1 MKKEVKDAL
10 NTLKT
15 FLGMEVK
22 LEQMMLVDGVTTI
35 EFDILEAGQSIM
47 IVNEEDRVP
56 LPIGEYELQD
66 GQILKVLEDGV
77 IGEIGAKQEEEPAT
91 EEVVEEEVEME
102 VEKPTAKKVV
112 ESTVKETHFSKE
124 EKENLEKEIEEL
136 KLKITELSKV
146 EEEVEEVK
154 VELSEEEVKPISFNP
169 ENKQQV
175 EIVKLGKGKSNISN
189 ILESVYKFK

>member
-15 FLGMEVK
+15 FLGMELK

-77 IGEIGAKQEEEPAT
+77 IGEIGAKQEEVEQP
-91 EEVVEEEVEME
+91 EQPEVEEEVEME

-112 ESTVKETHFSKE
+112 ESTVK
-124 EKENLEKEIEEL
+124 
-136 KLKITELSKV
+136 
-146 EEEVEEVK
+146 
-154 VELSEEEVKPISFNP
+154 
-169 ENKQQV
+169 
-175 EIVKLGKGKSNISN
+175 
-189 ILESVYKFK
+189 

>member
-22 LEQMMLVDGVTTI
+22 LEQMKLVDGVTTI

-77 IGEIGAKQEEEPAT
+77 IGEIGAKQEEVEQP
-91 EEVVEEEVEME
+91 EQPEVEEEAP
-102 VEKPTAKKVV
+102 KKGKKKAGKAKGPKG
-112 ESTVKETHFSKE
+112 KKG
-124 EKENLEKEIEEL
+124 
-136 KLKITELSKV
+136 
-146 EEEVEEVK
+146 
-154 VELSEEEVKPISFNP
+154 
-169 ENKQQV
+169 
-175 EIVKLGKGKSNISN
+175 GKGLSRRVPKSDDGDSKKSGRSKRVSSRNKKAKPA
-189 ILESVYKFK
+189 EAATKK